1 MGMRQTGRGL
11 DTGARA
17 LPNQVIMSIQSAF
30 SRRVFQA
37 GTRIFSQ
44 GDPGHVMYYV
54 ERGRVQIWQGEAEN
68 RRILGYIEPGGIFGE
83 MALID
88 QKPRMAHASALVDTA
103 VLVIP
108 EPMLREKMKGVDP
121 FIAGLMRMLVASQR
135 RLTQELETL
144 KAERGLAGNAASPV
158 AQREAQVGETG
169 IAAAGK
175 ASAKPADLP
184 PPVKPAGDD
193 DDW

>member
-1 MGMRQTGRGL
+1 
-11 DTGARA
+11 
-17 LPNQVIMSIQSAF
+17 MSIQSAF
-30 SRRVFQA
+30 SRRIFQA

-68 RRILGYIEPGGIFGE
+68 RRILGYIEPGSIFGE

-108 EPMLREKMKGVDP
+108 EPLLREKMKGVDP

-144 KAERGLAGNAASPV
+144 KAQRGLTGGAAGPV
-158 AQREAQVGETG
+158 AQREAQVGEAE
-169 IAAAGK
+169 IAAGK
-175 ASAKPADLP
+175 APAAPADLP
-184 PPVKPAGDD
+184 PPVKPADED